1 MKLKKYLLR
10 DLFDIATTKSVDKNK
25 IEFDV
30 NAPYD
35 FVGRTSVNWGV
46 QGFVDK
52 LNFEPNPK
60 DSFSLVQIGET
71 AALWREK
78 EWYASQN
85 LFILQPK
92 LPKIKDVFLYF
103 QAVINKEMSLYGN
116 AYNSYPTKN
125 SLNKTYISLPVK
137 TTYIPDFDL
146 MASLVGGGID
156 MSGIDTSS
164 WKEFRLDELFGEPI
178 RGTRLVKERRV
189 IGDIPLVTAGFNN
202 QGIAEF
208 ISNEE
213 QITFNSGLTIDMF
226 GNCFYRDYKF
236 KADDNIL
243 VFDSGD
249 IPEKA
254 KLFIVTS
261 INKVTHGLYSYG
273 NQYRMKSFSNT
284 IIKLPVRESEGI
296 DWEYMEKYIRAI
308 EKIVIKD
315 VVQYKDQVIK
325 ETRKIVGN
333 Q

>member
-1 MKLKKYLLR
+1 
-10 DLFDIATTKSVDKNK
+10 
-25 IEFDV
+25 
-30 NAPYD
+30 
-35 FVGRTSVNWGV
+35 
-46 QGFVDK
+46 
-52 LNFEPNPK
+52 
-60 DSFSLVQIGET
+60 
-71 AALWREK
+71 
-78 EWYASQN
+78 
-85 LFILQPK
+85 
-92 LPKIKDVFLYF
+92 
-103 QAVINKEMSLYGN
+103 
-116 AYNSYPTKN
+116 
-125 SLNKTYISLPVK
+125 
-137 TTYIPDFDL
+137 
-146 MASLVGGGID
+146 